1 MSDHSQPHT
10 ARFAHDL
17 RANPTPAEIKL
28 WSVLRKRQRSGARFR
43 RQHPIGPFVVDFCAP
58 RLKLVIEV
66 DGGQHVDLHEYDQ
79 RRTTYLAAHG
89 YRVLR
94 FWNNQV
100 LNDLNDVVIAVENAI
115 DGLLEQKNNQTE
127 E

>member
-1 MSDHSQPHT
+1 MSTHSQAYN
-10 ARFAHDL
+10 ARFAHEL

-28 WSVLRKRQRSGARFR
+28 WTVLRKRQRAGARFR

-66 DGGQHVDLHEYDQ
+66 DGNQHVDLHDYDQ
-79 RRTTYLAAHG
+79 RRTTYLASHG

-100 LNDLNDVVIAVENAI
+100 LNDLNAVLIAIENTI
-115 DGLLEQKNNQTE
+115 DELIEQKNNKAE

>member
-1 MSDHSQPHT
+1 M
-10 ARFAHDL
+10 
-17 RANPTPAEIKL
+17 
-28 WSVLRKRQRSGARFR
+28 
-43 RQHPIGPFVVDFCAP
+43 VDFCAP

-66 DGGQHVDLHEYDQ
+66 DGAQHVDLHEYDQ
-79 RRTTYLAAHG
+79 RRTAYLAAHG

-100 LNDLNDVVIAVENAI
+100 MDDLNAVAIAIENTI
-115 DGLLEQKNNQTE
+115 DELLEKKNNQAE